1 MIDFNKPY
9 ILVTSE
15 NGQQSVEAV
24 NYQGR
29 GCISAVQEIQQMLG
43 GTVMTTQ
50 DKPEISMP
58 AVQVAATI
66 TNRRQ

>member
-15 NGQQSVEAV
+15 KGQQTVEAV

-43 GTVMTTQ
+43 GSVLATQ

-58 AVQVAATI
+58 SVQVAATV
-66 TNRRQ
+66 TNRLQ